1 MSRFGAWLLGIVL
14 LGGVFGGYL
23 LHADK
28 QQRDQEEE
36 AYRLKERERFAALTP
51 EQQAKELAL
60 KEKIKNEMAAKAAA
74 EAKQTAAEAD
84 AKAVAVAGAKSL
96 MAAMKSPDSF
106 QISDVTYVESGS
118 ICYTYRARNS
128 FNAVIQSNAVIDSQ
142 AKDPKIL
149 TSDRD
154 GNRFVSVW
162 NKKCASKSGKDWTDL
177 VQLSIGRV

>member
-1 MSRFGAWLLGIVL
+1 MSRFGLVILGMILV
-14 LGGVFGGYL
+14 GGIAGGYL

-28 QQRDQEEE
+28 QQRDQEEA
-36 AYRLKERERFAALTP
+36 AYRQKERERFAALTP
-51 EQQAKELAL
+51 EEKAKELAL
-60 KEKIKNEMAAKAAA
+60 KDKIKNEMAAKAAA
-74 EAKQTAAEAD
+74 EAKQAAVEAD

-96 MAAMKSPDSF
+96 MAAMKNPDSF
-106 QISDVTYVESGS
+106 QINDVSYAEGGG

-128 FNAVIQSNAVIDSQ
+128 FNAVIQANAVIDSQ

-177 VQLSIGRV
+177 VQLSIGKI